1 MKTSV
6 KLLAVFLALCTPSM
20 VYAGKSVGKN
30 ARKAKTN
37 ARSSSKTDKK
47 ASTKGKRSLGSAKT
61 SSTRNRAGNVSSR
74 SSGGVAQT
82 TATQTTPSVEK
93 IKEIVGT
100 ASCDSQYTRCMNRY
114 CSNVDIG
121 KCVCYEDKGFNN
133 KESEFINVDGT
144 KIAQGFE
151 FFNYAKR
158 QCSQILDNCIDDKRS
173 ISTKYKN
180 LVQRDCLMLSDKD
193 LQKGTGISRD
203 YNELKE
209 CVKPACTLKDNLS
222 GYELFDFPE
231 YSLCFNDAVAKFSM
245 DAYCSDIIAKSET
258 PLTLKQMFLDEMAL
272 RREKSCISMHGEL
285 SNDRKKCYVNIS
297 YGINKDN
304 IKFTQKFAVGEY
316 MECSASTFGTK
327 NFETKDAKKA
337 RLNKILSM
345 TATGLNAAGAVLGIA
360 GMSDPIGGVVN
371 SGIDIAEAGVDL
383 GFSIQDYKDGK
394 LDATQLTDSIVSSAT
409 TITMSSISVVGSVG
423 EIANAAKVAKG
434 AKTASVAVQA
444 GSGTAQMAVGTAQ
457 YASGKIDDTEFAQ
470 KMTGGAMTVASAG
483 VSASTLG
490 KNTASIE
497 KASKIAKGAIQ
508 ATGGAATMTIATIEH
523 NKGKIDDVTYATK
536 MTGAGFDVAI
546 GGATVGKAINSGP
559 ATRKVVVAYN
569 EKVPETSQSATVPN
583 SGTGGNQG
591 NNGSGSTSGSTTG
604 SQSSGTATS
613 GGTTTTTQSSGAS
626 SSTSSGAKDGN
637 DKRMTQQEFTKKTK
651 LAGVIRDAALDLT
664 SQAVDYAFTEKINAE
679 QKIEEVN
686 AITKHA
692 VVDRDAGSGYVN
704 METVTQHGNCFIN
717 NEWFA
722 TENEQTLLLWKN

>member
-20 VYAGKSVGKN
+20 VYAEKSVGKN

-37 ARSSSKTDKK
+37 TRSSSKTDKK

-74 SSGGVAQT
+74 SSGETTQT
-82 TATQTTPSVEK
+82 TATQTPSVEK

-114 CSNVDIG
+114 CSNIDIG

-144 KIAQGFE
+144 KITQGFE

-209 CVKPACTLKDNLS
+209 CVKPACTLKNNLS

-231 YSLCFNDAVAKFSM
+231 YSLCFNEAVAKFSV

-316 MECSASTFGTK
+316 MECSARTFGTK

-337 RLNKILSM
+337 RLNKRLSM

-371 SGIDIAEAGVDL
+371 AGIDIAEAGVDL

-394 LDATQLTDSIVSSAT
+394 LDATQLTDSIVSNAT
-409 TITMSSISVVGSVG
+409 TITMSAISAVGSVG
-423 EIANAAKVAKG
+423 EIANAAKVAKGAKAASAAKVAKG

-444 GSGTAQMAVGTAQ
+444 GSGTAQMAVATAQ

-536 MTGAGFDVAI
+536 MTGGGFDVAI

-559 ATRKVVVAYN
+559 ATRKVVIAYN
-569 EKVPETSQSATVPN
+569 EKAPETS
-583 SGTGGNQG
+583 
-591 NNGSGSTSGSTTG
+591 
-604 SQSSGTATS
+604 
-613 GGTTTTTQSSGAS
+613 QSSGAS
-626 SSTSSGAKDGN
+626 SSTSSDTKDGN

-651 LAGVIRDAALDLT
+651 LAGVIRDASIDLA

-704 METVTQHGNCFIN
+704 METLTQHGNCFIN

>member
-6 KLLAVFLALCTPSM
+6 KLLAIFLALCTPSM
-20 VYAGKSVGKN
+20 VYAEKSVGKN

-37 ARSSSKTDKK
+37 TRSSSKTDKK

-74 SSGGVAQT
+74 SSGETTQT
-82 TATQTTPSVEK
+82 TAKQTPSVEK

-114 CSNVDIG
+114 CSNIDIG

-209 CVKPACTLKDNLS
+209 CVKPACTLKNNLS

-231 YSLCFNDAVAKFSM
+231 YSLCFNEAVAKFSV

-316 MECSASTFGTK
+316 MECSARTFGTK

-337 RLNKILSM
+337 RLNKRLSM

-371 SGIDIAEAGVDL
+371 AGIDIAEAGVDL

-394 LDATQLTDSIVSSAT
+394 LDATQLTDSIVSNAT
-409 TITMSSISVVGSVG
+409 TITMSSISAVGSVG
-423 EIANAAKVAKG
+423 EIANAAKVAKS
-434 AKTASVAVQA
+434 AKTASVAIQA
-444 GSGTAQMAVGTAQ
+444 GSGTAQMAVGTVQ

-497 KASKIAKGAIQ
+497 KTSKIAKGAIQ

-536 MTGAGFDVAI
+536 MTGGGFDVAI

-559 ATRKVVVAYN
+559 ATRKVVIAYN
-569 EKVPETSQSATVPN
+569 EKAPETSQS
-583 SGTGGNQG
+583 SGV
-591 NNGSGSTSGSTTG
+591 
-604 SQSSGTATS
+604 
-613 GGTTTTTQSSGAS
+613 S
-626 SSTSSGAKDGN
+626 SSTSSDTKDGN

-651 LAGVIRDAALDLT
+651 LAGVIRDASIDLA

-704 METVTQHGNCFIN
+704 METLTQHGNCFIN

>member
-20 VYAGKSVGKN
+20 VYAEKSVGKN

-37 ARSSSKTDKK
+37 TRSSSKTDKK

-74 SSGGVAQT
+74 SSGETTQT
-82 TATQTTPSVEK
+82 TATQTPSVEK

-114 CSNVDIG
+114 CSNIDIG

-144 KIAQGFE
+144 KITQGFE

-209 CVKPACTLKDNLS
+209 CVKPACTLKNNLS

-231 YSLCFNDAVAKFSM
+231 YSLCFNEAVAKFSV
-245 DAYCSDIIAKSET
+245 DAYCSNIIAKSET

-316 MECSASTFGTK
+316 MECSARTFGTK

-337 RLNKILSM
+337 RLNKRLSM
-345 TATGLNAAGAVLGIA
+345 TATALNAAGAVLGIA

-394 LDATQLTDSIVSSAT
+394 LDATQLTDSIVSNAT
-409 TITMSSISVVGSVG
+409 TITMSAISAVGSVG

-536 MTGAGFDVAI
+536 MTGGGFDVAI

-559 ATRKVVVAYN
+559 ATRKVVIAYN
-569 EKVPETSQSATVPN
+569 EKAPETSQS
-583 SGTGGNQG
+583 SGV
-591 NNGSGSTSGSTTG
+591 
-604 SQSSGTATS
+604 
-613 GGTTTTTQSSGAS
+613 S
-626 SSTSSGAKDGN
+626 SSTSSDTKDGN

-651 LAGVIRDAALDLT
+651 LAGVIRDASIDLA

-704 METVTQHGNCFIN
+704 METLTQHGNCFIN

>member
-1 MKTSV
+1 
-6 KLLAVFLALCTPSM
+6 
-20 VYAGKSVGKN
+20 
-30 ARKAKTN
+30 
-37 ARSSSKTDKK
+37 
-47 ASTKGKRSLGSAKT
+47 
-61 SSTRNRAGNVSSR
+61 
-74 SSGGVAQT
+74 
-82 TATQTTPSVEK
+82 
-93 IKEIVGT
+93 
-100 ASCDSQYTRCMNRY
+100 
-114 CSNVDIG
+114 
-121 KCVCYEDKGFNN
+121 
-133 KESEFINVDGT
+133 
-144 KIAQGFE
+144 
-151 FFNYAKR
+151 
-158 QCSQILDNCIDDKRS
+158 
-173 ISTKYKN
+173 
-180 LVQRDCLMLSDKD
+180 
-193 LQKGTGISRD
+193 
-203 YNELKE
+203 
-209 CVKPACTLKDNLS
+209 
-222 GYELFDFPE
+222 
-231 YSLCFNDAVAKFSM
+231 
-245 DAYCSDIIAKSET
+245 
-258 PLTLKQMFLDEMAL
+258 
-272 RREKSCISMHGEL
+272 
-285 SNDRKKCYVNIS
+285 
-297 YGINKDN
+297 
-304 IKFTQKFAVGEY
+304 

-536 MTGAGFDVAI
+536 MTGGGFDVAI
-546 GGATVGKAINSGP
+546 GGATVGKAINSDP
-559 ATRKVVVAYN
+559 TTRKIVIAYN
-569 EKVPETSQSATVPN
+569 EKAPETS
-583 SGTGGNQG
+583 
-591 NNGSGSTSGSTTG
+591 
-604 SQSSGTATS
+604 
-613 GGTTTTTQSSGAS
+613 QSSGAS
-626 SSTSSGAKDGN
+626 SSTSSDTKDGN

-651 LAGVIRDAALDLT
+651 LAGVIRDASIDLA

>member
-20 VYAGKSVGKN
+20 VYAEKSVGKN

-37 ARSSSKTDKK
+37 TRNSSKTDKK

-82 TATQTTPSVEK
+82 TATQTPSVEK

-114 CSNVDIG
+114 CSNIDIG

-144 KIAQGFE
+144 KITQGFE

-209 CVKPACTLKDNLS
+209 CVKPACTLKNNLS

-231 YSLCFNDAVAKFSM
+231 YSLCFNEAVAKFSV
-245 DAYCSDIIAKSET
+245 DAYCSNIIAKSET

-316 MECSASTFGTK
+316 MECSARTFGTK

-337 RLNKILSM
+337 RLNKRLSM

-394 LDATQLTDSIVSSAT
+394 LDATQLTDSIVSNAT
-409 TITMSSISVVGSVG
+409 TITMSSISAVGSVG
-423 EIANAAKVAKG
+423 EIANAAKVAKS
-434 AKTASVAVQA
+434 AKTASVAIQA
-444 GSGTAQMAVGTAQ
+444 GSGTAQMAVGTVQ

-497 KASKIAKGAIQ
+497 KTSKIAKGAIQ

-536 MTGAGFDVAI
+536 MTGGGFDVAI

-559 ATRKVVVAYN
+559 ATRKVVIAYN
-569 EKVPETSQSATVPN
+569 EKAPETS
-583 SGTGGNQG
+583 
-591 NNGSGSTSGSTTG
+591 
-604 SQSSGTATS
+604 
-613 GGTTTTTQSSGAS
+613 QSSGAS
-626 SSTSSGAKDGN
+626 SSTSSDTKDGN

-651 LAGVIRDAALDLT
+651 LAGVIRDASIDLA

-704 METVTQHGNCFIN
+704 METLTQHGNCFIN

>member
-37 ARSSSKTDKK
+37 ARSSSKSDKK

-114 CSNVDIG
+114 CSNIDIG

-231 YSLCFNDAVAKFSM
+231 YSLCFNEAVAKFSM

-536 MTGAGFDVAI
+536 MTGGGFDVAI
-546 GGATVGKAINSGP
+546 GGATVGKAINSDP
-559 ATRKVVVAYN
+559 TTRKIVIAYN
-569 EKVPETSQSATVPN
+569 EKAPETS
-583 SGTGGNQG
+583 
-591 NNGSGSTSGSTTG
+591 
-604 SQSSGTATS
+604 
-613 GGTTTTTQSSGAS
+613 QSSGAS
-626 SSTSSGAKDGN
+626 SSSTSSDTKDGN

-651 LAGVIRDAALDLT
+651 LAGVIRDAALDLA

>member
-20 VYAGKSVGKN
+20 VYAEKSVGKN
-30 ARKAKTN
+30 ARKAKINT
-37 ARSSSKTDKK
+37 RSSSKTDKK

-74 SSGGVAQT
+74 SSGETTQT
-82 TATQTTPSVEK
+82 TATQTPSVEK

-114 CSNVDIG
+114 CSNIDIG

-144 KIAQGFE
+144 KITQGFE

-209 CVKPACTLKDNLS
+209 CVKPACTLKNNLS

-231 YSLCFNDAVAKFSM
+231 YSLCFNEAVAKFSV
-245 DAYCSDIIAKSET
+245 DAYCSNIIAKSET

-316 MECSASTFGTK
+316 MECSARTFGTK

-337 RLNKILSM
+337 RLNKRLSM

-371 SGIDIAEAGVDL
+371 AGIDIAEAGVDL

-394 LDATQLTDSIVSSAT
+394 LDATQLTDSIVSNAT
-409 TITMSSISVVGSVG
+409 TITMSAISAVGSVG
-423 EIANAAKVAKG
+423 EIANAAKVAKGAKAASAVKVAKG

-444 GSGTAQMAVGTAQ
+444 GSGTAQMAVATAQ

-536 MTGAGFDVAI
+536 MTGGGFDVAI

-559 ATRKVVVAYN
+559 ATRKVVIAYN
-569 EKVPETSQSATVPN
+569 EKAPETSQS
-583 SGTGGNQG
+583 SGV
-591 NNGSGSTSGSTTG
+591 
-604 SQSSGTATS
+604 
-613 GGTTTTTQSSGAS
+613 S
-626 SSTSSGAKDGN
+626 SSTSSDTKDGN

-651 LAGVIRDAALDLT
+651 LAGVIRDASIDLA

-704 METVTQHGNCFIN
+704 METLTQHGNCFIN